1 MIGLTKMKN
10 IELILEFDSNQS
22 YTAKL
27 ANARTYTEI
36 FVGVDDVISNML
48 GLHHGPPLSLFEDV
62 IKNATM
68 QVYMDQL
75 VDVLNDEEF
84 KKKLQILRQQVSDH
98 VTSYVEREVRTRAA
112 KNCLSELA
120 AYHEQPS
127 TE

>member
-1 MIGLTKMKN
+1 MKN